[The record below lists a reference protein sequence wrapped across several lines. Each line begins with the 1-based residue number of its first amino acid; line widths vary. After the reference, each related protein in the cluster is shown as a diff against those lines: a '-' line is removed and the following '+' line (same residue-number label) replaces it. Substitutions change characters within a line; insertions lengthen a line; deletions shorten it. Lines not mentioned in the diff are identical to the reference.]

1 METEPQIENTDV
13 QIREEHKIWHKKIL
27 NIMREN
33 VINYDLFNW
42 CVSFNLNQ
50 TVFQFNSI
58 SRLFCVNYIEYI
70 NYESAFV

>member
-42 CVSFNLNQ
+42 CVSFKIHDFIMFSL
-50 TVFQFNSI
+50 I
-58 SRLFCVNYIEYI
+58 L
-70 NYESAFV
+70 